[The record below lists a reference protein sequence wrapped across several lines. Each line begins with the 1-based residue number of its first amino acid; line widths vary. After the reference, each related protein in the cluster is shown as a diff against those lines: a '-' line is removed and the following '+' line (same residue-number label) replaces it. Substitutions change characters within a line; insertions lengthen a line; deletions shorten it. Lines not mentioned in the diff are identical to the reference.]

1 VHELRNKYDITPYL
15 EITTTWV
22 VRALT
27 VVSTR
32 RREREE
38 GLKNPVPAVGSDP
51 LPPVLGVTY
60 AS

>member
-1 VHELRNKYDITPYL
+1 VHELTNKYDKTPYL
-15 EITTTWV
+15 GMTTTWI

-27 VVSTR
+27 AATTR

-38 GLKNPVPAVGSDP
+38 GLKNPVLAVGSDP
-51 LPPVLGVTY
+51 LPPASGVTY